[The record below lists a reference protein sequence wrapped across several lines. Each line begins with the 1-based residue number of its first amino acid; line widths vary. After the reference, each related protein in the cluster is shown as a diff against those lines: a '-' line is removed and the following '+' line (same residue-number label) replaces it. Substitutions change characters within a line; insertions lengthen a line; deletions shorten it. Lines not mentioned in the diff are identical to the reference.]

1 MEYSSIFLNISDIA
15 SFIGQNKWDYVTP
28 FERLWKK
35 YDPEYKVCLNEIN
48 SLITDKK
55 SDLVLLEEEKVSLE
69 KQLQDKEITK
79 REYNK
84 LLKELEIKKSTIIN
98 NVENLLEKV
107 NSISLTQSEQIEK
120 DLGKDIVNKINES
133 STETNV
139 KRRIT
144 NQVIKKL
151 EMEGKIEKE
160 HKEKLLKQTESLINK
175 CHGTL
180 HEESAINLFEKK
192 YAVKLDTSQKYYKY
206 KVVTKGNYVW
216 YIGGKMDGIYFDDSD
231 TSKNY
236 VIEVKNRTKGFFNSL
251 REYEKIQI
259 QLYLLLTGFQ
269 KAKLVEKYNK
279 NIRVTDIL
287 FEQQYV
293 DDILD
298 YISLFIDK
306 VLSFWTN
313 YKIKIDYFN
322 LNENDKKKFLNKL
335 YIEDIE
341 ILRNKKNEIKIIQS
355 DECLLSDLD
364 EF

>member
-1 MEYSSIFLNISDIA
+1 MEQSNIFLNISDIA

-35 YDPEYKVCLNEIN
+35 YDSEYKVCLNEVNNIIN
-48 SLITDKK
+48 NKK
-55 SDLVLLEEEKVSLE
+55 SELLLFEEKKTLLKNELE
-69 KQLQDKEITK
+69 NKKITK

-84 LLKELEIKKSTIIN
+84 IIKELDIKKSITIN
-98 NVENLLEKV
+98 NVENLIEKV

-120 DLGKDIVNKINES
+120 ELGKEIINTITTS
-133 STETNV
+133 STDTNV
-139 KRRIT
+139 KRKIT
-144 NQVIKKL
+144 NQVISKL
-151 EMEGKIEKE
+151 EIEGKIEKE
-160 HKEKLLKQTESLINK
+160 HKEKLLKQIESLINK

-206 KVVTKGNYVW
+206 KVITKGNYVW
-216 YIGGKMDGIYFDDSD
+216 YIGGKMDGIYFDESD
-231 TSKNY
+231 INKNY
-236 VIEVKNRTKGFFNSL
+236 LIEVKNRTKGFFNNL

-279 NIRVTDIL
+279 NIRVTDIE

-293 DDILD
+293 NDILD
-298 YISLFIDK
+298 YLSIFIERMS
-306 VLSFWTN
+306 SFWTN
-313 YKIKIDYFN
+313 YKIKIEYFN
-322 LNENDKKKFLNKL
+322 LNENDKKKFLNQL
-335 YIEDIE
+335 YIDEIE
-341 ILRNKKNEIKIIQS
+341 NLRNKKNEIKLIQC
-355 DECLLSDLD
+355 DDCLLSDLD